1 MSLKTSVKNAVANA
15 NNLPN
20 NTCIYLF
27 GSACHRQQ
35 PDDIDILCVYDTAE
49 IPSDTAFAQFRPLT
63 HQIRAATGIPVHPT
77 ILSTKELVDAEFLQR
92 VEPIELR
99 RT

>member
-1 MSLKTSVKNAVANA
+1 MSLKVNVKNAVANA
-15 NNLPN
+15 KNLPS

-27 GSACHRQQ
+27 GSACHREQ
-35 PDDIDILCVYDTAE
+35 PSDIDILCVYDTSV
-49 IPSDTAFAQFRPLT
+49 IPSDAAFARFVPLSQ
-63 HQIRAATGIPVHPT
+63 QIHAATGIPVHPT
-77 ILSTKELVDAEFLQR
+77 ILSTKELADGRFLQR